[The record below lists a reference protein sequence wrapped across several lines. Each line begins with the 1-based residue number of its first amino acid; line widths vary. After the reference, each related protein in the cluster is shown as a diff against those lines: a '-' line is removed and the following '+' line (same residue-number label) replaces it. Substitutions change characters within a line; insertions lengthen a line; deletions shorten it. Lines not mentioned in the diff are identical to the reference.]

1 MKKRILCIALVV
13 LMLCSMFLVSC
24 DKKRSEEE
32 IINDIVNSGTVALTV
47 SVWLPTDADA
57 SSPEFQARL
66 AAVEQGIND
75 ILDSRSESTR
85 VKLVAVSDAEYEA
98 KLAER
103 FASMKDKVASGESA
117 LTTALKYTNKA
128 QKVYFDNG
136 SYMYELA
143 YPEVLDTQLDLFV
156 IRGYDNFVSALNNGN
171 LRELDSYLFDAGS
184 KYSNLTKMIMKPVFD
199 QMKSGGKTYGIPNNH
214 RYGDKYQY
222 ILVNKELLDAYEG
235 LDADGIESILSCE
248 DFIKSIGT
256 SGNAGIIPLVATEKD
271 IANFVYFS
279 SDGKQS
285 VMGSS
290 NGTFGFTFSDDDY
303 NAYTSFYKRLNDLS
317 YVKSSLADGEK
328 AAVRIFYGTNTD
340 VKEYENDYYV
350 VKSQNPII
358 SEDDVF
364 ASVFAISTYS
374 ANYDR
379 SMRILNFIQTNEE
392 IRTLLQ
398 YGIKGED
405 YTLEYD
411 ENNVP
416 TIKVSEDTAYKMN
429 ILYTGNGYTTY
440 PADGTTAADWQ
451 DVIDMNHDTEL
462 SPYIYLRSKITALSG
477 EDKTSFENALKGLEK
492 LSNDTF
498 TVLNAYTAEQ
508 YDKFVTDFKNASSV
522 RIRTTLEE
530 TIADYRSKLESED
543 DEAKKAEYQAILD
556 GLTNELVVNII
567 TSEDY
572 KTVLSIIKK
581 VK

>member
-117 LTTALKYTNKA
+117 FTTALKYTNKA
-128 QKVYFDNG
+128 QKAYFDNG

-222 ILVNKELLDAYEG
+222 ILVNKEILNAYEG
-235 LDADGIESILSCE
+235 LDADGIDSILSCE
-248 DFIKSIGT
+248 NFIKSVGA
-256 SGNAGIIPLVATEKD
+256 SGNAGIVPLVATEKD

-290 NGTFGFTFSDDDY
+290 NGTFGFTFSNDDY

-358 SEDDVF
+358 SEDEVF

-440 PADGTTAADWQ
+440 PADGTTAANWQ

-477 EDKTSFENALKGLEK
+477 DDKTSFESALKGLEK

-498 TVLNAYTAEQ
+498 TVINTYTAEQ

-572 KTVLSIIKK
+572 KTVLSIVKK

>member
-32 IINDIVNSGTVALTV
+32 IINDIVNSGTVARTV

-117 LTTALKYTNKA
+117 FTTALKYTNKA
-128 QKVYFDNG
+128 QKAYFDNG

-222 ILVNKELLDAYEG
+222 ILVNKEILNAYEG
-235 LDADGIESILSCE
+235 LDADGIDSILSCE
-248 DFIKSIGT
+248 NFIKSVGA
-256 SGNAGIIPLVATEKD
+256 SGNAGIVPLVATEKD

-290 NGTFGFTFSDDDY
+290 NGTFGFTFSNDDY

-358 SEDDVF
+358 SEDEVF

-440 PADGTTAADWQ
+440 PADGTTAANWQ

-477 EDKTSFENALKGLEK
+477 DDKTSFESALKGLEK

-498 TVLNAYTAEQ
+498 TVINTYTAEQ

-572 KTVLSIIKK
+572 KTVLSIVKK